1 MHFRVRIG
9 LILFIFVSLQL
20 TMWFYK
26 RLALEFLLFKL
37 DLLGQ
42 HYFFFLLFFNNL
54 TILLVYELAV
64 LKGVVKVNFR
74 GLWLWNVILRV
85 FELVDQLYIRIRSQV
100 RACPGLWLR
109 TLHLQSLVFFVLL
122 RRACDRGGF
131 ALSLIY
137 SFLLNG
143 LLLCYGSLRRDR

>member
-64 LKGVVKVNFR
+64 L
-74 GLWLWNVILRV
+74 
-85 FELVDQLYIRIRSQV
+85 
-100 RACPGLWLR
+100 
-109 TLHLQSLVFFVLL
+109 
-122 RRACDRGGF
+122 
-131 ALSLIY
+131 
-137 SFLLNG
+137 
-143 LLLCYGSLRRDR
+143 

>member
-1 MHFRVRIG
+1 
-9 LILFIFVSLQL
+9 
-20 TMWFYK
+20 MWFYK

-74 GLWLWNVILRV
+74 GLWL
-85 FELVDQLYIRIRSQV
+85 
-100 RACPGLWLR
+100 
-109 TLHLQSLVFFVLL
+109 
-122 RRACDRGGF
+122 
-131 ALSLIY
+131 
-137 SFLLNG
+137 
-143 LLLCYGSLRRDR
+143 